1 MHRYA
6 ACHAFL
12 RDRGKRTALA
22 VFGLC
27 FCAVGSYLQIRANI
41 GLSPWFALHQ
51 GLSFTFPISFGTA
64 SILVSVVVLSADL
77 ILKEPIGIGAILDVF
92 VMGWVAD
99 LCLEYGPVPVQ
110 TRLVPQLA
118 LLIFGIF
125 VQSFGQFVYM
135 KAALSCGPRDA
146 LMVALG
152 KQLSRISIGTANI
165 LLSLFVLAAGTL
177 LGSQLGV
184 GTVVSLFGAGII
196 MDLVFRLLHFEPRS
210 VTHEGALQTLSAF
223 RAAWREDALQQK

>member
-1 MHRYA
+1 M
-6 ACHAFL
+6 FSK
-12 RDRGKRTALA
+12 D
-22 VFGLC
+22 
-27 FCAVGSYLQIRANI
+27 I
-41 GLSPWFALHQ
+41 GIDL
-51 GLSFTFPISFGTA
+51 GTA
-64 SILVSVVVLSADL
+64 SILVSIAVLAADL
-77 ILKEPIGIGAILDVF
+77 LLKEPIGIGAILDVF

-99 LCLEYGPVPVQ
+99 LCLAYGPVPVQ

-152 KQLSRISIGTANI
+152 KRLSRISIGTANI

-177 LGSQLGV
+177 LGSRVGV

-196 MDLVFRLLHFEPRS
+196 MDFVFYLCRFEPRS
-210 VTHEGALQTLSAF
+210 VTHEGITQTLSAL
-223 RAAWREDALQQK
+223 RSAWKADTQLRS